1 MSTARHSPRPSRV
14 SVYTLV
20 FRSLPSLPLPRRRSL
35 LSLSLPLFLSSFLS
49 FAYLPLSLFLSLF
62 SVFLRPL
69 SLLPIRSFSLFC
81 PVSAHRPRARPPRL
95 SGKSCCEPLTVTKV
109 PTYKRGLIPARV
121 GNSREHGHGNVR
133 QAPRRELRENCE
145 PDPSADSANASPNAP
160 LGLVLRRADFWG
172 RSLKSLSIAC
182 VNFVFAYP
190 PCSFRYVRLRF

>member
-14 SVYTLV
+14 SIYATVS
-20 FRSLPSLPLPRRRSL
+20 RSLPSRPLPRRRSL
-35 LSLSLPLFLSSFLS
+35 LSLSPS
-49 FAYLPLSLFLSLF
+49 LSLLIPLLCFSLSISLSLIRF
-62 SVFLRPL
+62 PSDSLSLSLSLLLVL

-133 QAPRRELRENCE
+133 QAPRR
-145 PDPSADSANASPNAP
+145 AS
-160 LGLVLRRADFWG
+160 
-172 RSLKSLSIAC
+172 
-182 VNFVFAYP
+182 
-190 PCSFRYVRLRF
+190 